1 LRLPEAQ
8 RRLLKSKQQGA
19 GPLRL
24 DAIGGQG
31 VHDFEESD
39 LHIGQGFQGRKV
51 QLEGGSTATDMGTLV
66 AAIEVALM
74 EVAELLAAKGG
85 RTTEDAIGLAMATG
99 GTGHDCLLKT
109 GLNALRFSQFAFR
122 ERQGAQL

>member
-1 LRLPEAQ
+1 MQ
-8 RRLLKSKQQGA
+8 RRLLDSKEQGA
-19 GPLRL
+19 SPSRF

-51 QLEGGSTATDMGTLV
+51 QLEGGSTATDMGTLM
-66 AAIEVALM
+66 AAVEVPLM

-85 RTTEDAIGLAMATG
+85 RTAENAIGLAMATS
-99 GTGHDCLLKT
+99 GTGHD
-109 GLNALRFSQFAFR
+109 AS
-122 ERQGAQL
+122 